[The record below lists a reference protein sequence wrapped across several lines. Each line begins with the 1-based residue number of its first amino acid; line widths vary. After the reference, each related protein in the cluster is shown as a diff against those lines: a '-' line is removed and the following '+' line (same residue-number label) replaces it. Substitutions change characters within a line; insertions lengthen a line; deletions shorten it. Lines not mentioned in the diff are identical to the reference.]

1 MDNGVELP
9 RPLTVDLHLQD
20 EEQNYHQHY
29 TSPIYGPKNY
39 IDHNVGKLDPG
50 LNVSERELKELV
62 SPTLIMT
69 KQVFIDAIVSSQYSQ
84 VHWTRQRITGNHYT
98 LHV

>member
-1 MDNGVELP
+1 MGITEWSY
-9 RPLTVDLHLQD
+9 QD
-20 EEQNYHQHY
+20 RSQWTSICKMRSNTTQNYHQHY

-69 KQVFIDAIVSSQYSQ
+69 KQVFIDAILSSQYLQ
-84 VHWTRQRITGNHYT
+84 VR
-98 LHV
+98 